1 MLPPVSYHSLMRITI
16 ILSLLA
22 AALGLAACGS
32 SQPNTGGATTDQGNT
47 AAAQAKSLAFSRC
60 MRSHGVPNFPDSPTT
75 GGGGFKLRVTR
86 GSNGTS
92 ASVNG
97 VAVNGPAFQ
106 SAMTACRSYL
116 PNGGHPSAAQ
126 TAKAKAQALAM
137 SRCMR
142 SHGVT
147 NFPDPQFGTG
157 PGGGFGIRIGG
168 AGLDPNSPAFQ
179 AAQKACGSIFGGA
192 PTVTKAPG

>member
-1 MLPPVSYHSLMRITI
+1 MRLTI

-22 AALGLAACGS
+22 AAVGLAACGS
-32 SQPNTGGATTDQGNT
+32 SRPNTGGATTDQGNS
-47 AAAQAKSLAFSRC
+47 AAAQAKALAFSRC
-60 MRSHGVPNFPDSPTT
+60 MRSHGVPNFPDSPAS
-75 GGGGFKLRVTR
+75 GGNFKIQVQS
-86 GSNGTS
+86 GPNGTN
-92 ASVNG
+92 VNG
-97 VAVNGPAFQ
+97 AAVNGPAFQ
-106 SAMTACRSYL
+106 SAMQTCRSYL

-142 SHGVT
+142 SHGVP

-168 AGLDPNSPAFQ
+168 AGIDFSSPAFQ
-179 AAQKACGSIFGGA
+179 AAQKACGKIFGGA
-192 PTVTKAPG
+192 PTVAKAPSG